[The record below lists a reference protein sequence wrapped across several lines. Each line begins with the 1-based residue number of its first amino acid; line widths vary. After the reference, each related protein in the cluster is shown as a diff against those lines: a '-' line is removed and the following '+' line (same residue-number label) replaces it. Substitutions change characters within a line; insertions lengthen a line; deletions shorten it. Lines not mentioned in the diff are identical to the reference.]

1 MPLILLDERC
11 MHEPALA
18 SVSTGNAK
26 HEEVEA
32 PNHVRRDRHSPKSK
46 REIKTRQK
54 RYEQMAC
61 HVNLQPDGRSSVLN
75 VVDKQVSAWARLSQ
89 I

>member
-1 MPLILLDERC
+1 

-32 PNHVRRDRHSPKSK
+32 PNHVRRGRHSPKSK

-61 HVNLQPDGRSSVLN
+61 HVNALAFYLQPDGRSSVLN